1 QLIYTSHHILLD
13 GWSNSQLLGEVLQH
27 YAGQAVQSLSGR
39 YSDYIG
45 WLQRH
50 DKRVSEAFW
59 RAQFA
64 TLDEPTW
71 LSRALKCA
79 ATGQTGQGEFK
90 WRLDAAM
97 TERLQGFARQQKVTL
112 TRSCRLPAVAVCSAT
127 PVMTA

>member
-1 QLIYTSHHILLD
+1 M
-13 GWSNSQLLGEVLQH
+13 
-27 YAGQAVQSLSGR
+27 
-39 YSDYIG
+39 
-45 WLQRH
+45 QRQ

-97 TERLQGFARQQKVTL
+97 TERLHGFARQQKVTL
-112 TRSCRLPAVAVCSAT
+112 TTLVQAAWLLLLQRYTGHDSVTFGATVAGRPTQLQGIEQQIGLFINTLPVVAA
-127 PVMTA
+127 A